1 MSMKDFDRWNELKKK
16 LESDARDEIAY
27 YEEGDIWWCS
37 LGLNLGSEQD
47 GKNELF
53 ERPVL
58 VLRKFNER
66 MAMILPLTSKIK
78 ESQYHI
84 ILDENS
90 VILSQTRLVSVKRFQ
105 RFVRKISDV
114 ELITIKDQFI
124 QVLSQP

>member
-1 MSMKDFDRWNELKKK
+1 MKDFDRWNELKKK